1 MMLHP
6 RFTFTTFIKF
16 PRYDSYSIFIFGTEL
31 RFIPFKR
38 TLN

>member
-6 RFTFTTFIKF
+6 RFTFTTFIRF
-16 PRYDSYSIFIFGTEL
+16 PRYDSYSIFIFGML
-31 RFIPFKR
+31 LKR